1 MKRWIVIG
9 IFLLGAVAVNAQE
22 KLAFSKVI
30 KADSV
35 SADGIFVSIKE
46 WLSMEFK
53 RGNDAIELEDKEA
66 GLIVAKGNYPYRK
79 KGIMY
84 MWAEGKL
91 VYTINIQIRDG
102 RFKVTLTNFK
112 LMRGEKQYD
121 DAFGVLTTEEVFTEK
136 GAGKKQ
142 YNEVWKDTKIIAQGI
157 SEDWFNRFAS
167 IEFQNYKKDTSEDW

>member
-1 MKRWIVIG
+1 
-9 IFLLGAVAVNAQE
+9 
-22 KLAFSKVI
+22 
-30 KADSV
+30 
-35 SADGIFVSIKE
+35 
-46 WLSMEFK
+46 
-53 RGNDAIELEDKEA
+53 
-66 GLIVAKGNYPYRK
+66 
-79 KGIMY
+79 